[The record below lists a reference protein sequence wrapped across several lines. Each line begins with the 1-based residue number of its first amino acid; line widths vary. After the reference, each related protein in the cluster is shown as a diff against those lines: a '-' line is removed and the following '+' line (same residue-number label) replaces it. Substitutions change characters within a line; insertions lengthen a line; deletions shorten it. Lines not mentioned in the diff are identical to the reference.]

1 MRAFDVKGPG
11 LGFRGL
17 GIKVLGFLN
26 LGSGLGGPVRVVTGT
41 YILGST
47 MLYVHLKGLG
57 CRIYRL

>member
-26 LGSGLGGPVRVVTGT
+26 LGFRVKGPGQGRYRDVYFGFYNV
-41 YILGST
+41 I
-47 MLYVHLKGLG
+47 HLKGLG
-57 CRIYRL
+57 CGIYRL